1 MMNSRFGLASAP
13 MTVPM
18 QHIAAIV
25 VKMEVNFITLAFYQ
39 KRPPASILEKTG
51 CGIQF
56 SIERGTP
63 ENLDLAKRR

>member
-1 MMNSRFGLASAP
+1 

-63 ENLDLAKRR
+63 DNS